1 MRPRQRCEARR
12 VADPGGAALA
22 SLPYRT
28 LGMTIADYHVRV
40 IARNHSE
47 RHGANA
53 IEKARERVRD
63 LVRQGDPVGAD
74 MWIRIVIVLKEVAGA
89 RDAAGEAAPLAPSK

>member
-1 MRPRQRCEARR
+1 
-12 VADPGGAALA
+12 
-22 SLPYRT
+22 
-28 LGMTIADYHVRV
+28 MTIADYHVRV